1 MYRTRKGK
9 NIQAEKKIFKYNKA
23 KRSMAHR
30 QIPKGSNGPVLRV
43 VNEGFGGGDE
53 IKQVG

>member
-9 NIQAEKKIFKYNKA
+9 NIQAEKKIFKYNEA

-30 QIPKGSNGPVLRV
+30 QIPKGSNCPVHRV
-43 VNEGFGGGDE
+43 VNEGFGGDE